1 MLAAA
6 LAGLQAKGLALTK
19 VPTLKFLIIISGAR
33 LLNESWAEKAFSN
46 AICCPSL
53 HFLGETDFLKPYGT
67 VLLESFVDPVVIH
80 HGEGH
85 TIPRLDEKGSELVLS
100 FLEKI
105 QKEGSVLSAALVGL
119 QAKGLAL
126 TKVPK
131 LKFLIIISGAK
142 LRNEAW
148 VDKAF
153 SDIIRCPSL
162 HFLGELDYLKSQGTE
177 LLESFVDPVVIHHRE
192 GHTVPSLDEKGLKLM
207 LSFLLKMQNESWMQ
221 RSDATIIALE
231 TPGTHYFISAEP
243 GHCTN
248 GMKFATDD
256 SVEGETVTTTP
267 SCKL

>member
-1 MLAAA
+1 MSSE
-6 LAGLQAKGLALTK
+6 GLIEGTRK
-19 VPTLKFLIIISGAR
+19 PR
-33 LLNESWAEKAFSN
+33 LLCLHGFRTSGRILETQLQKWPQFVLDKLDLFFPDAPYPAVGKSHVDGLFDPPYYEWLSSKKEVDSNKKHMQEFVYTKFDETIKYIEDSMIKHRPIDGLLGFS
-46 AICCPSL
+46 
-53 HFLGETDFLKPYGT
+53 
-67 VLLESFVDPVVIH
+67 
-80 HGEGH
+80 
-85 TIPRLDEKGSELVLS
+85 
-100 FLEKI
+100 
-105 QKEGSVLSAALVGL
+105 QGSVLSAALVGL

-207 LSFLLKMQNESWMQ
+207 LSFLLKMQNEVANQEKQQKCSR
-221 RSDATIIALE
+221 RSSL
-231 TPGTHYFISAEP
+231 
-243 GHCTN
+243 
-248 GMKFATDD
+248 
-256 SVEGETVTTTP
+256 
-267 SCKL
+267 